1 MMEGGVMEEGD
12 RESLLGELER
22 LLSDLSDVDR
32 VRDVVS
38 DLLRVRT
45 SPVDIIDAVSRGL
58 ELVGERYERGE
69 YFLSELIMAGI
80 ISSEISEMLRPHLT
94 RTSVKPVGK
103 VVIGTVRGDLHDIGK
118 NIVSMMLSS
127 AGFEVIDL
135 GIDVPPEK
143 FIEAIKNEKPNI
155 VAMSCLLTVALEE
168 MRNTMEEIRKSG
180 LRDAV
185 KIMIGGRPVTREFA
199 AEIGADAYG
208 SDAVEAVKVAKTLIK
223 EGTE

>member
-1 MMEGGVMEEGD
+1 MEGGVMEEGD

-32 VRDVVS
+32 VRSVVS
-38 DLLRVRT
+38 DLLRVGT

-94 RTSVKPVGK
+94 RTSAKPVGK

-127 AGFEVIDL
+127 AGFKVIDL
-135 GIDVPPEK
+135 GIDVPPER
-143 FIEAIKNEKPNI
+143 FIEAIKNEKPDI

-168 MRNTMEEIRKSG
+168 MRNTIEEIRKSG

-185 KIMIGGRPVTREFA
+185 KIMVGGRPVTREFA